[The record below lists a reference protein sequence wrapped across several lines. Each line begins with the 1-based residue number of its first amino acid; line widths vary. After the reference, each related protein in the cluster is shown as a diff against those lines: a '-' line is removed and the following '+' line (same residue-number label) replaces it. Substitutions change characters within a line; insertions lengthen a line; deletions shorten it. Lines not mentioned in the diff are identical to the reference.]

1 MSRSFSPFTRLTLL
15 VAELNGKKLEDLTD
29 VTKCDLVYHT
39 SKVHEGIEDAAQKA
53 SAMEIGEQ
61 GKILLS
67 SIKAGEM
74 AKAEDQRQTLIAAC
88 KKLKDLV

>member
-15 VAELNGKKLEDLTD
+15 VSELNGNKLENLTD

-39 SKVHEGIEDAAQKA
+39 SKLHEGIDDPEQKA
-53 SAMEIGEQ
+53 SALEIGEQ
-61 GKILLS
+61 GKALFS

-74 AKAEDQRQTLIAAC
+74 QKAESERQELIAAC
-88 KKLKDLV
+88 KRLKDLV

>member
-15 VAELNGKKLEDLTD
+15 VAELNGKQLKELTD
-29 VTKCDLVYHT
+29 VTKCDLLYHT
-39 SKVHEGIEDAAQKA
+39 SKVHEGIEDPAQRE
-53 SAMEIGEQ
+53 SALAIGEQ
-61 GKILLS
+61 GKDLFS

-74 AKAEDQRQTLIAAC
+74 AKAEEQRQTLITAC